1 MVFSQVKGNVPV
13 CNALKGMV
21 DSGKV
26 PHAIMFHEDDGGG
39 AIGVALAFL
48 QYLYCKDRSS
58 GDACGTCPA
67 CNKIQK
73 LIHPDVHFIFPVNT
87 GRCSDYVD
95 KWRSLVKANPFFTEN
110 DLSEALEIEGKSAM
124 IKVDEAKGLLETL
137 SFSALEKGY
146 RSVVIYLPEKM
157 NKDAANRLLKLI
169 EEPPKLTEFIL
180 ITHNPEQVLVTIAS
194 RCQRIRLAPG
204 NGAGPFE
211 DSEFM
216 GLLRPL
222 MQGLLA
228 RDLYACLEIADS
240 MANLSSKEKA
250 KNFCKFAAENLRYIF
265 LLQQG
270 MPSLVTV
277 NDPARRT
284 ELEDW
289 AGRSRKTFARKALDA
304 LGRAEML
311 ISRNV
316 NMKILFTDLV
326 NGLYESI

>member
-1 MVFSQVKGNVPV
+1 MPLPQDFIDRLKAANPIDEVMGSYVTLKRAGRDYVCLCPFHNEKTPSCHVHTDKEFFHCFGCGAGGDVITFVMKYHNLDYWEAVKMLAERGNVP
-13 CNALKGMV
+13 
-21 DSGKV
+21 
-26 PHAIMFHEDDGGG
+26 
-39 AIGVALAFL
+39 
-48 QYLYCKDRSS
+48 
-58 GDACGTCPA
+58 
-67 CNKIQK
+67 
-73 LIHPDVHFIFPVNT
+73 
-87 GRCSDYVD
+87 
-95 KWRSLVKANPFFTEN
+95 
-110 DLSEALEIEGKSAM
+110 
-124 IKVDEAKGLLETL
+124 
-137 SFSALEKGY
+137 
-146 RSVVIYLPEKM
+146 LPETTPGYSDRTGQTRKRMYEM

-194 RCQRIRLAPG
+194 RCQRIRLAPE
-204 NGAGPFE
+204 NGAGSFE
-211 DSEFM
+211 DSEFI

-304 LGRAEML
+304 MGRAEML

-316 NMKILFTDLV
+316 NLKILFTDLV

>member
-1 MVFSQVKGNVPV
+1 M
-13 CNALKGMV
+13 
-21 DSGKV
+21 
-26 PHAIMFHEDDGGG
+26 
-39 AIGVALAFL
+39 
-48 QYLYCKDRSS
+48 
-58 GDACGTCPA
+58 
-67 CNKIQK
+67 
-73 LIHPDVHFIFPVNT
+73 
-87 GRCSDYVD
+87 
-95 KWRSLVKANPFFTEN
+95 
-110 DLSEALEIEGKSAM
+110 
-124 IKVDEAKGLLETL
+124 
-137 SFSALEKGY
+137 
-146 RSVVIYLPEKM
+146 VIYLPEKM

>member
-1 MVFSQVKGNVPV
+1 MGFSQVKGNVPV

-180 ITHNPEQVLVTIAS
+180 ITHNPEQVLVT
-194 RCQRIRLAPG
+194 
-204 NGAGPFE
+204 
-211 DSEFM
+211 D
-216 GLLRPL
+216 
-222 MQGLLA
+222 
-228 RDLYACLEIADS
+228 
-240 MANLSSKEKA
+240 
-250 KNFCKFAAENLRYIF
+250 
-265 LLQQG
+265 
-270 MPSLVTV
+270 
-277 NDPARRT
+277 
-284 ELEDW
+284 
-289 AGRSRKTFARKALDA
+289 RK
-304 LGRAEML
+304 
-311 ISRNV
+311 SV
-316 NMKILFTDLV
+316 V
-326 NGLYESI
+326 